1 MQKSFFDDD
10 CHGSQDQIKY
20 MTDSRLKMQLL
31 FILVYR
37 NDHHVQVYRRMVYL
51 KSNAK
56 IVLF

>member
-1 MQKSFFDDD
+1 
-10 CHGSQDQIKY
+10 